1 MAKRINFS
9 EALEYHE
16 RPRPGKLEI
25 RSTKPTATQHDLSLA
40 YTPGVA
46 EPCLVIADDPEAAF
60 RFTNRG
66 NLVAV
71 VSNGTAVLGLGNIGP
86 LAGKPVMEGKAV
98 LFKRFADIDVFDL
111 EIDAPDPEDVIRFC
125 ELLAPTVGGIN
136 LEDIKAPE
144 CFYIEQTLRDRLD
157 IPVFHDDQH
166 GTAIIGGA
174 AFINAVELTGR
185 DMDSTRVVV
194 AGAGAAGVASARFL
208 VALGLDP
215 ANLLMTDSRGVIHTG
230 REDLNEV
237 KLEFA
242 VETAARTLED
252 AMAGADAFIGVSVA
266 GTVTKEM
273 IRSMAKEPIVFA
285 LANPDPEITYPEARA
300 ARDDVIMATGRSDF
314 PNQVNNV
321 LGFPFIFRGALDV
334 RARAVSEGMK
344 IAAAH
349 ALADL
354 ARQPVPDSVLRAY
367 DLERL
372 AFGPEYLIPKPFDS
386 RVLWTVAPAV
396 ARAAM
401 EEGLAGAPIE
411 DFVEYRTELQ
421 TRFRASHALINSI
434 TNRAMEQPKRV
445 AFPHGDDVRIIR
457 AARRVADEGIARPV
471 LLGDA
476 GVIDSLASSFAIPL
490 DGLEVVDPSSGN
502 SERETYAGVLE
513 GLRRHKGMSL
523 EAARRHVTDPNMYG
537 CLMVHQGAADAV
549 LGGLSTFYP
558 ETIRPA
564 LQVLSV
570 EDGRSIVSAVYLVV
584 VGGRPLFFTD
594 CAVNIE
600 PTAEQLAEIAM
611 AATATAE
618 NVFDRD
624 PRVAFISYSD
634 FGSAS
639 GEEPARVRRAL
650 ELFRQARPDIPA
662 DGEMQAD
669 TAVIADLL
677 ASRRPG
683 GPLGRAANVLVFPN
697 LTAANASYKLLNRLA
712 DAEVIGPILTGL
724 SKTVHVLQRDAS
736 VSDVVNMTAIAVAE
750 AQRRE
755 RASAAA
761 S

>member
-1 MAKRINFS
+1 MAEPRNFS

-46 EPCLVIADDPEAAF
+46 EPCLAIADDPEAAF

-111 EIDAPDPEDVIRFC
+111 EIDATDPEDVIRFC

-144 CFYIEQTLRDRLD
+144 CFYIEETLRQRLD

-174 AFINAVELTGR
+174 AFINAIEITGR
-185 DMDSTRVVV
+185 DLSTTRVVV
-194 AGAGAAGVASARFL
+194 AGAGAAGIASARFL
-208 VALGLDP
+208 MSLGVDP
-215 ANLLMTDSRGVIHTG
+215 ANVVMTDSRGVLHTG
-230 REDLNEV
+230 RDDLIEP
-237 KLEFA
+237 KTEFA
-242 VETAARTLED
+242 VDTAARTLED
-252 AMAGADAFIGVSVA
+252 AMVGADVFIGVSVA

-273 IRSMAKEPIVFA
+273 VRSMADQPIVFA
-285 LANPDPEITYPEARA
+285 LANPDPEITYPDARA
-300 ARDDVIMATGRSDF
+300 AREDVIMATGRSDY

-334 RARAVSEGMK
+334 RARAVSEKMK
-344 IAAAH
+344 VAAAY
-349 ALADL
+349 ALAEL
-354 ARQPVPDSVLRAY
+354 AREPVPDPVLRAY
-367 DLERL
+367 DLDQL
-372 AFGPEYLIPKPFDS
+372 SFGPEYLIPKPFDS
-386 RVLWTVAPAV
+386 RVLWKVAPAV
-396 ARAAM
+396 ALAAM
-401 EEGLAGAPIE
+401 EEGLAGLPIE
-411 DFVEYRTELQ
+411 DFDQYRTQLQ
-421 TRFRASHALINSI
+421 ARFRASHALVNAI

-445 AFPHGDDVRIIR
+445 AYPRGDDVRIIR
-457 AARRVADEGIARPV
+457 AARRVADEGIARPI

-476 GVIDSLASSFAIPL
+476 GAIESIASGYAIPL
-490 DGLEVVDPSSGN
+490 DGLEVIDPTAEDSN
-502 SERETYAGVLE
+502 RESYARVLE
-513 GLRRHKGMSL
+513 ELRRHKGMSL
-523 EAARRHVTDPNMYG
+523 ETARRQVADPNMYG

-549 LGGLSTFYP
+549 LGGLSSFYP

-564 LQVLSV
+564 LHVLKV
-570 EDGRSIVSAVYLVV
+570 EEGRSIVSAVYLVM
-584 VGGRPLFFTD
+584 VGGRPLFLTD

-600 PTAEQLAEIAM
+600 PTSEQLAEIAL

-618 NVFDRD
+618 NDFDRD

-634 FGSAS
+634 FGSAG
-639 GEEPARVRRAL
+639 GEEPARVRRAV
-650 ELFRQARPDIPA
+650 ELFRQARPDVPA

-669 TAVIADLL
+669 TAVVSELL
-677 ASRRPG
+677 RDRHPS
-683 GPLGRAANVLVFPN
+683 GPLQRSANVLVFPN

-750 AQRRE
+750 VQRRD
-755 RASAAA
+755 RTA
-761 S
+761 